1 MEELCCSAVSA
12 VLLCVIFNF
21 LFALEMGAMIGALI
35 AIKTK
40 SSVFHGTAVGAIKG
54 GIFSIEL
61 LRIILDVWNSN
72 ISSSRFFFS
81 LIDIIAKLLSG
92 RPVAEPSTPTMP
104 SAVQMQ
110 RQVHASI
117 STSEEVPM
125 RSTMGLSRY
134 SDEKIPRFQITYRHI
149 LDSSGNGISCSICL
163 QDFQLEEM
171 ARSLPPCHHIFHLQC
186 IDKWLVGHSS
196 CPLCR
201 REI

>member
-12 VLLCVIFNF
+12 VICILFCVIFNF
-21 LFALEMGAMIGALI
+21 LFALVGAEMGAMIGALI

-61 LRIILDVWNSN
+61 FRIILDLWNSN
-72 ISSSRFFFS
+72 ISRSRFFFS
-81 LIDIIAKLLSG
+81 LIDIIAKFLSG

-110 RQVHASI
+110 R
-117 STSEEVPM
+117 
-125 RSTMGLSRY
+125 
-134 SDEKIPRFQITYRHI
+134 
-149 LDSSGNGISCSICL
+149 
-163 QDFQLEEM
+163 QLEEM

-201 REI
+201 REISLTPIDNSTIFTFNFGSSQEGQKEY